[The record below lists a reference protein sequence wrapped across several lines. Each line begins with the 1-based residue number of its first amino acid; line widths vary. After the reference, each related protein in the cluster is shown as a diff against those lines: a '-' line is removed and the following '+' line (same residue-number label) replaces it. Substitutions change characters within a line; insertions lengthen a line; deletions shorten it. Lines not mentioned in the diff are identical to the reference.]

1 MDSLNYFN
9 MKKYYDYELKF
20 TDRDGV
26 VTKPDL
32 SDEELITLSDNIANG
47 SFEGSLEVEETA

>member
-1 MDSLNYFN
+1 